1 MLKAVSAIPISDR
14 LYKTKP
20 CNSLLTKG
28 SCLKLKCCYAHSVE
42 ELRCAECAFGDLCN
56 KEGCNFKHPKETV
69 EEFRTRIG
77 FVVPDFPE
85 VPITPTNT
93 PIDEPIIP
101 LIKKKKTPG
110 SPSSAPTSVTND
122 EEKLVRASDFA
133 CFVTW
138 TKQTKERD
146 DCEYDDEDEDD
157 VEIVIDELC
166 KIQKKKLQYTP
177 PLGPV
182 PVNLLS
188 EELAIVFCNTAWMM
202 NRERKIII
210 Q

>member
-1 MLKAVSAIPISDR
+1 MLKAVSTIPISER

-28 SCLKLKCCYAHSVE
+28 SCLKLKCCYAHSLE

-56 KEGCNFKHPKETV
+56 KEGCAFKHPKETV

-77 FVVPDFPE
+77 FIVPVFPE

-93 PIDEPIIP
+93 PVDKPIIP
-101 LIKKKKTPG
+101 PKNK
-110 SPSSAPTSVTND
+110 SPSSPSSSHSSDNED
-122 EEKLVRASDFA
+122 KLVRVSDFD

-138 TKQTKERD
+138 PKSKLNQI
-146 DCEYDDEDEDD
+146 DEDEDED
-157 VEIVIDELC
+157 EDNVEIVIDELC
-166 KIQKKKLQYTP
+166 KIQKKKLQYNP

-182 PVNLLS
+182 PISLLS
-188 EELAIVFCNTAWMM
+188 EELAIVFCNTAWLM
-202 NRERKIII
+202 NRERKIIVK
-210 Q
+210 